1 MTKSYEFNWQKHVPD
16 FLQEGAVFDRFD
28 EPLHLSCDS
37 WRFDA
42 ETSLN
47 HTHTY
52 FLFLIS
58 CVTQSGA
65 EMTLCAAHKHPQML
79 IRGIL
84 DAADVFVGE
93 SLRLNVACPAC
104 ADRSQKRT
112 PPHAL
117 THVRPDSAGLRAGD
131 VAPLVCDRRGSV
143 IVTETRDPFVFEPS
157 CHFKVDEFGFFLT
170 WKSDGKEGQL
180 LECSLINSIRPG
192 VVPKMKPFRG
202 SMIRRSVRRADGT
215 RHARD
220 PGASGGRETRETLRE
235 PSRRV
240 CLLYVC
246 TRVLLTVRDYI
257 SHSGCACQIL
267 TRVRVAAQPRPSLV
281 FVFCSQVFTAGSD
294 CNIYLSARLWRWLV
308 FTGADGNPL
317 QLFVKQEDPKILAS
331 LEAAGKSEADLDGRI
346 ICICSGPDLVNLSF
360 MYMVTDNTETAKKWM
375 EGLRSVIHNF
385 KANNVCPMT
394 CLKKHWMRL
403 SFLTNVNGKI
413 PVRGITR
420 TFGSGK
426 TEKGI
431 FQALKE
437 LGLPSGKND
446 EIEHSAFTFDIF
458 YALTQKIC
466 PRTDIEELFKKINGD
481 KSDYLTVEQLVS
493 FLNEN
498 QRDPRLN
505 EILFPFYDA
514 KRVMQ
519 IIEKYERDA
528 DLKKK
533 VSYSIPI
540 IITYIEMEHP
550 LAHYFIS
557 SSHNTYL
564 TGRQFGGKSSV
575 EMYRQVLLSGCRCV
589 ELDCWDGKGEDQE
602 PIITHG
608 KAMCTDI
615 LFKDVIQA
623 IKETAFVTSEYPVI
637 LSFENHCSKPQQ
649 YKMAKYCEEI
659 FGDLLLKQPLE
670 GFPVRDIL
678 FPRTQIQTRPA
689 LVSVE
694 NIESGQPLPSPN
706 DLKRKILI
714 KNKRLKPE
722 VEQTLDGKEL
732 NSDMKTSNTLS
743 LSEDPSDPDAQDSSL
758 RKKIPDDDVTEISE
772 ATEITDA
779 TDVSEASDL
788 ENKKKG
794 VETAEDADAEQQLI
808 ASYKYEGATT
818 NIHPYLSAMVNY
830 AQPVKFQGFEVAEE
844 RNIHHNMSSFNESV
858 GLGYLK
864 TNAIEFVK
872 YPLTSAH
879 NYPSALKR
887 SGDTVLN
894 DAEITS
900 LVMSFD
906 VDVSR
911 FLGNESAFV
920 PCVPCDPCWA
930 KCTFELF
937 KGNSLSGEPC
947 LSSGSVPLLFPPQT
961 RSYNKRQMSRIYP
974 KGGRV
979 DSSNYMP
986 QIFWNAGCQMV
997 SLNFQTPGTAAAAGS
1012 ESRRAPLLYGERERE
1027 RERRARL
1034 AAHLGM
1040 QLNQGKFEYNGA
1052 CGYLLKPDF
1061 MRRADRMFDPF
1072 SETPVDGVIAAT
1084 CSVQVFS
1091 GQFLSDK
1098 KIGTYVEVDMY
1109 GLPTDT
1115 IRKEFR
1121 TRMVMNNGLNP
1132 YYNEEPFVFRKW
1144 HCGTAD
1150 LWSVSVV
1157 SVSRSRDANILLHQ
1171 HKDPSVI
1178 LPDLA
1183 VLRIAV
1189 YDDNN
1194 KLIGQRILPLDGLQ
1208 AGYRHISL
1216 RNEGNKPLSLPTVFC
1231 NIVLK
1236 TYVPDGFGDVPNENC
1251 KSDKK
1256 GKVSQVKTN
1265 VTPQSSSEVNAT
1277 QNNISES
1284 KRDNSAI
1291 VNQVNIE
1298 DLKQMKTFIKL
1309 MKKQQKELNTLKKR
1323 HAKEHNAMQK
1333 SHCTQVDKMVAQH
1346 DKEKFTLEKLLEKA
1360 IKKRGENNCSDLKK
1374 ETAIKVET
1382 LTTDHKE
1389 KVKDM
1394 VAQHTKEWSE
1404 MINCHST
1411 EEQEMKDAHVTQQC
1425 ELLRKLLASVQEQQT
1440 LQLKLIHER
1449 QSKEMKAN
1457 QAKTSMENSKA
1468 ISQDKSIKNKAE
1480 RERRVRELNCSN
1492 TKKFLEERK
1501 RLAMKQAKELE
1512 QLQKSQREQL
1522 EKLEKF
1528 NEQAKDMQKMVKLEE
1543 DMDRRP
1549 ATVPR
1554 PPALTPPPQRRRPAN
1569 PALTV
1574 APPTLP
1580 SSCGSGEDA
1589 AGGTDSSH
1597 TFLYAITIIIFIIS
1611 SAAAIMGR
1619 QLNTNVDAVWNPDH
1633 TSFYHP
1639 LRFMRPAV
1647 SELAVDLQLRIAGSV
1662 LRGAVVRIGI
1672 DANRFPFSDETLNFG
1687 STRV

>member
-1 MTKSYEFNWQKHVPD
+1 MTKSYQFNWQKRVPE
-16 FLQEGAVFDRFD
+16 FLQEGAAFDRFD
-28 EPLHLSCDS
+28 E
-37 WRFDA
+37 
-42 ETSLN
+42 
-47 HTHTY
+47 
-52 FLFLIS
+52 
-58 CVTQSGA
+58 
-65 EMTLCAAHKHPQML
+65 
-79 IRGIL
+79 
-84 DAADVFVGE
+84 
-93 SLRLNVACPAC
+93 
-104 ADRSQKRT
+104 
-112 PPHAL
+112 
-117 THVRPDSAGLRAGD
+117 
-131 VAPLVCDRRGSV
+131 
-143 IVTETRDPFVFEPS
+143 DPFVFEPS

-170 WKSDGKEGQL
+170 WKSDGKIKQGYRVIKTVSFIKSCLLQEGQL

-192 VVPKMKPFRG
+192 VVPKD
-202 SMIRRSVRRADGT
+202 S
-215 RHARD
+215 
-220 PGASGGRETRETLRE
+220 
-235 PSRRV
+235 
-240 CLLYVC
+240 
-246 TRVLLTVRDYI
+246 
-257 SHSGCACQIL
+257 
-267 TRVRVAAQPRPSLV
+267 
-281 FVFCSQVFTAGSD
+281 
-294 CNIYLSARLWRWLV
+294 
-308 FTGADGNPL
+308 
-317 QLFVKQEDPKILAS
+317 KILAC
-331 LEAAGKSEADLDGRI
+331 LEAAGKNEADLDGRI
-346 ICICSGPDLVNLSF
+346 ICVCSGPDLVNLSF
-360 MYMVTDNTETAKKWM
+360 MYMVTDNTDTAKKWM
-375 EGLRSVIHNF
+375 EGLKSVIHNF

-403 SFLTNVNGKI
+403 SFLTNINGKI

-466 PRTDIEELFKKINGD
+466 PRTDIEELFKKMYVHTDLHSHNGD

-505 EILFPFYDA
+505 EILFPFYEA
-514 KRVMQ
+514 KRVTQ

-533 VSYSIPI
+533 GRMSSDGFCRYLMSDENAPMFLDRLDLCQ
-540 IITYIEMEHP
+540 EMDQP

-623 IKETAFVTSEYPVI
+623 IKETAFVTSDYPVI

-649 YKMAKYCEEI
+649 YKMARYCEEI
-659 FGDLLLKQPLE
+659 FGDLLLKHPLE
-670 GFPVRDIL
+670 GFP
-678 FPRTQIQTRPA
+678 
-689 LVSVE
+689 
-694 NIESGQPLPSPN
+694 IEAGQQLPSPN

-722 VEQTLDGKEL
+722 VEQTLDSKDL
-732 NSDMKTSNTLS
+732 NSDVKNSITQS
-743 LSEDPSDPDAQDSSL
+743 LSEDPGDPDARDGSI
-758 RKKIPDDDVTEISE
+758 RKKIPDDDVTEMSE
-772 ATEITDA
+772 ATEVTDA

-788 ENKKKG
+788 DIKKKG

-864 TNAIEFVK
+864 TNAIEFV
-872 YPLTSAH
+872 
-879 NYPSALKR
+879 N
-887 SGDTVLN
+887 
-894 DAEITS
+894 
-900 LVMSFD
+900 
-906 VDVSR
+906 
-911 FLGNESAFV
+911 
-920 PCVPCDPCWA
+920 
-930 KCTFELF
+930 
-937 KGNSLSGEPC
+937 
-947 LSSGSVPLLFPPQT
+947 
-961 RSYNKRQMSRIYP
+961 YNKRQMSRIYP

-997 SLNFQTPGTAAAAGS
+997 SLNFQTPD
-1012 ESRRAPLLYGERERE
+1012 
-1027 RERRARL
+1027 
-1034 AAHLGM
+1034 LGM

-1132 YYNEEPFVFRKW
+1132 YYNEEPFVFRK
-1144 HCGTAD
+1144 
-1150 LWSVSVV
+1150 
-1157 SVSRSRDANILLHQ
+1157 
-1171 HKDPSVI
+1171 VI

-1236 TYVPDGFGDVPNENC
+1236 TYVPDGFGAIVDALSDPKKFLTIAEKRADQMRALGIDTSDIADVPNENC

-1277 QNNISES
+1277 QNNITES
-1284 KRDNSAI
+1284 KRDNAI

-1333 SHCTQVDKMVAQH
+1333 SHCTQVDKLVAQH

-1360 IKKRGENNCSDLKK
+1360 IKKRGENNCSELKK

-1389 KVKDM
+1389 KVKDI

-1404 MINCHST
+1404 MINGHST

-1480 RERRVRELNCSN
+1480 RERRVRELNSSN

-1512 QLQKSQREQL
+1512 QLQKNQREQL

-1528 NEQAKDMQKMVKLEE
+1528 NEQVQPSDVS
-1543 DMDRRP
+1543 
-1549 ATVPR
+1549 ATGR
-1554 PPALTPPPQRRRPAN
+1554 
-1569 PALTV
+1569 
-1574 APPTLP
+1574 
-1580 SSCGSGEDA
+1580 
-1589 AGGTDSSH
+1589 
-1597 TFLYAITIIIFIIS
+1597 LYQINLLDLQ
-1611 SAAAIMGR
+1611 
-1619 QLNTNVDAVWNPDH
+1619 QLN
-1633 TSFYHP
+1633 
-1639 LRFMRPAV
+1639 
-1647 SELAVDLQLRIAGSV
+1647 
-1662 LRGAVVRIGI
+1662 
-1672 DANRFPFSDETLNFG
+1672 
-1687 STRV
+1687 

>member
-1 MTKSYEFNWQKHVPD
+1 Q
-16 FLQEGAVFDRFD
+16 
-28 EPLHLSCDS
+28 
-37 WRFDA
+37 
-42 ETSLN
+42 
-47 HTHTY
+47 
-52 FLFLIS
+52 
-58 CVTQSGA
+58 
-65 EMTLCAAHKHPQML
+65 
-79 IRGIL
+79 
-84 DAADVFVGE
+84 
-93 SLRLNVACPAC
+93 
-104 ADRSQKRT
+104 
-112 PPHAL
+112 
-117 THVRPDSAGLRAGD
+117 
-131 VAPLVCDRRGSV
+131 
-143 IVTETRDPFVFEPS
+143 DPFVFEPS

-170 WKSDGKEGQL
+170 WKSDGKVIL
-180 LECSLINSIRPG
+180 NH
-192 VVPKMKPFRG
+192 F
-202 SMIRRSVRRADGT
+202 T
-215 RHARD
+215 
-220 PGASGGRETRETLRE
+220 
-235 PSRRV
+235 
-240 CLLYVC
+240 
-246 TRVLLTVRDYI
+246 
-257 SHSGCACQIL
+257 CQ
-267 TRVRVAAQPRPSLV
+267 V
-281 FVFCSQVFTAGSD
+281 
-294 CNIYLSARLWRWLV
+294 N
-308 FTGADGNPL
+308 
-317 QLFVKQEDPKILAS
+317 DPKILAS
-331 LEAAGKSEADLDGRI
+331 LEASGKSEADLDGRI
-346 ICICSGPDLVNLSF
+346 ICVCSGTDLVNLSF
-360 MYMVTDNTETAKKWM
+360 MYMVTDSTDTAKKWM
-375 EGLRSVIHNF
+375 EGLKSVIHNF

-466 PRTDIEELFKKINGD
+466 PRTDIEELFKKMYVTRC
-481 KSDYLTVEQLVS
+481 SVLR
-493 FLNEN
+493 N

-505 EILFPFYDA
+505 EILFPFYEA

-519 IIEKYERDA
+519 IIEKYERDT

-533 VSYSIPI
+533 GHMSSDGFCRYLMSDENAPVFLDRLDLCQ
-540 IITYIEMEHP
+540 EMEHP

-589 ELDCWDGKGEDQE
+589 ELDCWDGKSEDQE

-637 LSFENHCSKPQQ
+637 LSFENHCSKTQQ

-659 FGDLLLKQPLE
+659 FGELLLKQPLE
-670 GFPVRDIL
+670 GFP
-678 FPRTQIQTRPA
+678 
-689 LVSVE
+689 
-694 NIESGQPLPSPN
+694 IEAGQPLPSPN
-706 DLKRKILI
+706 DIKRKILI

-722 VEQTLDGKEL
+722 VEQKQLESFKKHMEAGEMSIQTGEDEIDEDLD
-732 NSDMKTSNTLS
+732 
-743 LSEDPSDPDAQDSSL
+743 SEQEEGASAVRLTDGAAAADLTERDAVFLHQS
-758 RKKIPDDDVTEISE
+758 VE
-772 ATEITDA
+772 A
-779 TDVSEASDL
+779 
-788 ENKKKG
+788 
-794 VETAEDADAEQQLI
+794 AEDADAEQQLI

-830 AQPVKFQGFEVAEE
+830 AQPVKFQSFEVAEE

-864 TNAIEFVK
+864 TNAIEFV
-872 YPLTSAH
+872 
-879 NYPSALKR
+879 N
-887 SGDTVLN
+887 
-894 DAEITS
+894 
-900 LVMSFD
+900 
-906 VDVSR
+906 
-911 FLGNESAFV
+911 
-920 PCVPCDPCWA
+920 
-930 KCTFELF
+930 
-937 KGNSLSGEPC
+937 
-947 LSSGSVPLLFPPQT
+947 
-961 RSYNKRQMSRIYP
+961 YNKRQMSRIYP

-997 SLNFQTPGTAAAAGS
+997 SLNFQTPD
-1012 ESRRAPLLYGERERE
+1012 
-1027 RERRARL
+1027 
-1034 AAHLGM
+1034 LGM

-1132 YYNEEPFVFRKW
+1132 YYNEEPFVFRK
-1144 HCGTAD
+1144 
-1150 LWSVSVV
+1150 
-1157 SVSRSRDANILLHQ
+1157 
-1171 HKDPSVI
+1171 VI

-1236 TYVPDGFGDVPNENC
+1236 TYVPDGFGAIVDALSDPKKFLTIAEKRADQMRALGIETSDIADIPNENC

-1277 QNNISES
+1277 QNNVSES
-1284 KRDNSAI
+1284 KRGETHTHTLSLFAGCT
-1291 VNQVNIE
+1291 
-1298 DLKQMKTFIKL
+1298 TFIKL

-1360 IKKRGENNCSDLKK
+1360 PSVFEWFLF
-1374 ETAIKVET
+1374 
-1382 LTTDHKE
+1382 TTDFVSKCVCCAGVPSRQ
-1389 KVKDM
+1389 VKDI

-1480 RERRVRELNCSN
+1480 RERRVRELNSSN

-1522 EKLEKF
+1522 DKLEKF
-1528 NEQAKDMQKMVKLEE
+1528 NEQVKQSQGF
-1543 DMDRRP
+1543 RR
-1549 ATVPR
+1549 
-1554 PPALTPPPQRRRPAN
+1554 ALP
-1569 PALTV
+1569 
-1574 APPTLP
+1574 LP
-1580 SSCGSGEDA
+1580 
-1589 AGGTDSSH
+1589 
-1597 TFLYAITIIIFIIS
+1597 
-1611 SAAAIMGR
+1611 
-1619 QLNTNVDAVWNPDH
+1619 
-1633 TSFYHP
+1633 
-1639 LRFMRPAV
+1639 
-1647 SELAVDLQLRIAGSV
+1647 
-1662 LRGAVVRIGI
+1662 
-1672 DANRFPFSDETLNFG
+1672 
-1687 STRV
+1687 

>member
-1 MTKSYEFNWQKHVPD
+1 MTKLYEFNWQKHVPD

-28 EPLHLSCDS
+28 E
-37 WRFDA
+37 
-42 ETSLN
+42 
-47 HTHTY
+47 
-52 FLFLIS
+52 
-58 CVTQSGA
+58 
-65 EMTLCAAHKHPQML
+65 
-79 IRGIL
+79 
-84 DAADVFVGE
+84 
-93 SLRLNVACPAC
+93 
-104 ADRSQKRT
+104 
-112 PPHAL
+112 
-117 THVRPDSAGLRAGD
+117 
-131 VAPLVCDRRGSV
+131 
-143 IVTETRDPFVFEPS
+143 DPFVFES
-157 CHFKVDEFGFFLT
+157 GCLFKVDEFGFFLT
-170 WKSDGKEGQL
+170 WKSDGKEGQV
-180 LECSLINSIRPG
+180 LECSMINSVRAG
-192 VVPKMKPFRG
+192 TVPK
-202 SMIRRSVRRADGT
+202 
-215 RHARD
+215 
-220 PGASGGRETRETLRE
+220 
-235 PSRRV
+235 
-240 CLLYVC
+240 
-246 TRVLLTVRDYI
+246 
-257 SHSGCACQIL
+257 
-267 TRVRVAAQPRPSLV
+267 
-281 FVFCSQVFTAGSD
+281 
-294 CNIYLSARLWRWLV
+294 
-308 FTGADGNPL
+308 
-317 QLFVKQEDPKILAS
+317 DPKILVS
-331 LEAAGKSEADLDGRI
+331 LEAAGRAEGDLEGCI
-346 ICICSGPDLVNLSF
+346 ICVCSGPDLVNLSF
-360 MYMVTDNTETAKKWM
+360 MYMVADSADTAKRWM
-375 EGLRSVIHNF
+375 EGLKAVIHNF
-385 KANNVCPMT
+385 KANNVCPT
-394 CLKKHWMRL
+394 NCLKKHWMRL

-446 EIEHSAFTFDIF
+446 EIEHSVFTFDVF

-481 KSDYLTVEQLVS
+481 KTDYLTVDQLVS

-505 EILFPFYDA
+505 EILFPFYDP

-519 IIEKYERDA
+519 IIEKYERDE
-528 DLKKK
+528 DLKSKGHM
-533 VSYSIPI
+533 SSDGFCRYLMSDENAPMFLDRLDL
-540 IITYIEMEHP
+540 YQDMDQP

-649 YKMAKYCEEI
+649 YKMAKYCEDI
-659 FGDLLLKQPLE
+659 FGELLLKQPLE
-670 GFPVRDIL
+670 GFP
-678 FPRTQIQTRPA
+678 
-689 LVSVE
+689 
-694 NIESGQPLPSPN
+694 IEAGRPLPSPN

-722 VEQTLDGKEL
+722 VEQKQLESFKRHMEAGEMSVQAAEDENEDDLENADGKE
-732 NSDMKTSNTLS
+732 DTKTRNI
-743 LSEDPSDPDAQDSSL
+743 SEEHGEQDSQEISIS
-758 RKKIPDDDVTEISE
+758 RKEKIPDDEITEISE
-772 ATEITDA
+772 ATEADA

-788 ENKKKG
+788 DNKKKDM
-794 VETAEDADAEQQLI
+794 VEDADTEQQLI

-830 AQPVKFQGFEVAEE
+830 AQPVKFQSFEIAEE
-844 RNIHHNMSSFNESV
+844 KNIHHHMSSFNESV

-864 TNAIEFVK
+864 TNALEFV
-872 YPLTSAH
+872 
-879 NYPSALKR
+879 N
-887 SGDTVLN
+887 
-894 DAEITS
+894 
-900 LVMSFD
+900 
-906 VDVSR
+906 
-911 FLGNESAFV
+911 
-920 PCVPCDPCWA
+920 
-930 KCTFELF
+930 
-937 KGNSLSGEPC
+937 
-947 LSSGSVPLLFPPQT
+947 
-961 RSYNKRQMSRIYP
+961 YNKRQMSRIYP

-997 SLNFQTPGTAAAAGS
+997 SLNFQTPD
-1012 ESRRAPLLYGERERE
+1012 
-1027 RERRARL
+1027 L
-1034 AAHLGM
+1034 AM

-1061 MRRADRMFDPF
+1061 MRRSDRMFDPF

-1132 YYNEEPFVFRKW
+1132 AYNEEPFVFRK
-1144 HCGTAD
+1144 
-1150 LWSVSVV
+1150 
-1157 SVSRSRDANILLHQ
+1157 
-1171 HKDPSVI
+1171 VI

-1236 TYVPDGFGDVPNENC
+1236 TYVPDGFGEIVDALSDPKKFLSIAEKRADQMRALGIETSDIADVPNENS
-1251 KSDKK
+1251 KNDKK
-1256 GKVSQVKTN
+1256 GKMNQVKTN
-1265 VTPQSSSEVNAT
+1265 VTPQTSSEMG
-1277 QNNISES
+1277 QISTAILNSSCDS
-1284 KRDNSAI
+1284 KKDSTL
-1291 VNQVNIE
+1291 VHPVTIE
-1298 DLKQMKTFIKL
+1298 NLKQMKSYIKL
-1309 MKKQQKELNTLKKR
+1309 IKKQQKELNAVKKR

-1374 ETAIKVET
+1374 ETAVKVET
-1382 LTTDHKE
+1382 LTSDHKA
-1389 KVKDM
+1389 KVKDI

-1411 EEQEMKDAHVTQQC
+1411 EEQEMKDAHVAQQC
-1425 ELLRKLLASVQEQQT
+1425 EHLKKLLSSVQEQQT

-1449 QSKEMKAN
+1449 QSKDMKAN

-1480 RERRVRELNCSN
+1480 RERRVRELNSSN

-1501 RLAMKQAKELE
+1501 RLAMKQSKELE
-1512 QLQKSQREQL
+1512 QLQKSQREQV

-1528 NEQAKDMQKMVKLEE
+1528 NEQLLKSHHANSQSQGRLTHPSILLQ
-1543 DMDRRP
+1543 RP
-1549 ATVPR
+1549 RHCRTQSNITL
-1554 PPALTPPPQRRRPAN
+1554 AL
-1569 PALTV
+1569 
-1574 APPTLP
+1574 
-1580 SSCGSGEDA
+1580 
-1589 AGGTDSSH
+1589 
-1597 TFLYAITIIIFIIS
+1597 Y
-1611 SAAAIMGR
+1611 
-1619 QLNTNVDAVWNPDH
+1619 
-1633 TSFYHP
+1633 
-1639 LRFMRPAV
+1639 
-1647 SELAVDLQLRIAGSV
+1647 
-1662 LRGAVVRIGI
+1662 
-1672 DANRFPFSDETLNFG
+1672 
-1687 STRV
+1687 

>member
-1 MTKSYEFNWQKHVPD
+1 MFRCNGVC
-16 FLQEGAVFDRFD
+16 
-28 EPLHLSCDS
+28 LS
-37 WRFDA
+37 
-42 ETSLN
+42 
-47 HTHTY
+47 
-52 FLFLIS
+52 
-58 CVTQSGA
+58 SGA
-65 EMTLCAAHKHPQML
+65 LL
-79 IRGIL
+79 ILRC
-84 DAADVFVGE
+84 VF
-93 SLRLNVACPAC
+93 
-104 ADRSQKRT
+104 Q
-112 PPHAL
+112 
-117 THVRPDSAGLRAGD
+117 
-131 VAPLVCDRRGSV
+131 
-143 IVTETRDPFVFEPS
+143 DPFVFEPS

-180 LECSLINSIRPG
+180 LECSLINSVRPG
-192 VVPKMKPFRG
+192 VVPK
-202 SMIRRSVRRADGT
+202 
-215 RHARD
+215 
-220 PGASGGRETRETLRE
+220 
-235 PSRRV
+235 
-240 CLLYVC
+240 
-246 TRVLLTVRDYI
+246 
-257 SHSGCACQIL
+257 
-267 TRVRVAAQPRPSLV
+267 
-281 FVFCSQVFTAGSD
+281 
-294 CNIYLSARLWRWLV
+294 
-308 FTGADGNPL
+308 
-317 QLFVKQEDPKILAS
+317 DPKILAS

-346 ICICSGPDLVNLSF
+346 ICVCSGPDLVNLSF

-375 EGLRSVIHNF
+375 EGLKSVIHNF

-403 SFLTNVNGKI
+403 SFVTNVNGKI

-481 KSDYLTVEQLVS
+481 KTDYLTVEQLVS

-519 IIEKYERDA
+519 IIEKYERDTSYLVCHMSSDGFCRYLMSDENA
-528 DLKKK
+528 PVFLDRLDLCQ
-533 VSYSIPI
+533 
-540 IITYIEMEHP
+540 EMEHP

-637 LSFENHCSKPQQ
+637 LSFENHCSKTQQ

-659 FGDLLLKQPLE
+659 FGELLLKQPLE
-670 GFPVRDIL
+670 GFP
-678 FPRTQIQTRPA
+678 
-689 LVSVE
+689 
-694 NIESGQPLPSPN
+694 IEAGQPLPSPN
-706 DLKRKILI
+706 DIKRKILI

-722 VEQTLDGKEL
+722 VEQKQLESFKKHMEAGEMSIQTGEDENDEDLDSEL
-732 NSDMKTSNTLS
+732 KQLS
-743 LSEDPSDPDAQDSSL
+743 
-758 RKKIPDDDVTEISE
+758 VTR
-772 ATEITDA
+772 
-779 TDVSEASDL
+779 VFL
-788 ENKKKG
+788 HQG

-818 NIHPYLSAMVNY
+818 NIHPILSAMVNY

-864 TNAIEFVK
+864 TNAIEFV
-872 YPLTSAH
+872 
-879 NYPSALKR
+879 N
-887 SGDTVLN
+887 
-894 DAEITS
+894 
-900 LVMSFD
+900 
-906 VDVSR
+906 
-911 FLGNESAFV
+911 
-920 PCVPCDPCWA
+920 
-930 KCTFELF
+930 
-937 KGNSLSGEPC
+937 
-947 LSSGSVPLLFPPQT
+947 
-961 RSYNKRQMSRIYP
+961 YNKRQMSRIYP

-997 SLNFQTPGTAAAAGS
+997 SLNFQTPD
-1012 ESRRAPLLYGERERE
+1012 
-1027 RERRARL
+1027 
-1034 AAHLGM
+1034 LGM

-1061 MRRADRMFDPF
+1061 MRRSDRMFDPF

-1132 YYNEEPFVFRKW
+1132 YYNEEPFVFRK
-1144 HCGTAD
+1144 
-1150 LWSVSVV
+1150 
-1157 SVSRSRDANILLHQ
+1157 
-1171 HKDPSVI
+1171 VI

-1236 TYVPDGFGDVPNENC
+1236 TYVPDGFGAIVDALSDPKKFLTIAEKRADQMRALGIDTSDIADVPNENC

-1256 GKVSQVKTN
+1256 GKVSQAKTN
-1265 VTPQSSSEVNAT
+1265 VTPQSSSEVN
-1277 QNNISES
+1277 
-1284 KRDNSAI
+1284 
-1291 VNQVNIE
+1291 
-1298 DLKQMKTFIKL
+1298 TFIKL

-1323 HAKEHNAMQK
+1323 HTKEHNAMQK

-1360 IKKRGENNCSDLKK
+1360 VKKRGESNCSELKK
-1374 ETAIKVET
+1374 ETA
-1382 LTTDHKE
+1382 
-1389 KVKDM
+1389 VKDM

-1425 ELLRKLLASVQEQQT
+1425 ELLKKLLASVQEQQT

-1449 QSKEMKAN
+1449 QSKEMKGN

-1480 RERRVRELNCSN
+1480 RERRVRELNSSN

-1528 NEQAKDMQKMVKLEE
+1528 NEQVKAQAGVHNHRAGDFQK
-1543 DMDRRP
+1543 
-1549 ATVPR
+1549 
-1554 PPALTPPPQRRRPAN
+1554 
-1569 PALTV
+1569 
-1574 APPTLP
+1574 
-1580 SSCGSGEDA
+1580 
-1589 AGGTDSSH
+1589 
-1597 TFLYAITIIIFIIS
+1597 
-1611 SAAAIMGR
+1611 SAALSISFDLCFVLHYSCSVHKTPEAI
-1619 QLNTNVDAVWNPDH
+1619 P
-1633 TSFYHP
+1633 
-1639 LRFMRPAV
+1639 
-1647 SELAVDLQLRIAGSV
+1647 
-1662 LRGAVVRIGI
+1662 
-1672 DANRFPFSDETLNFG
+1672 
-1687 STRV
+1687 

>member
-1 MTKSYEFNWQKHVPD
+1 MTKLYEFNWQKHVPD

-28 EPLHLSCDS
+28 E
-37 WRFDA
+37 
-42 ETSLN
+42 
-47 HTHTY
+47 
-52 FLFLIS
+52 
-58 CVTQSGA
+58 
-65 EMTLCAAHKHPQML
+65 
-79 IRGIL
+79 
-84 DAADVFVGE
+84 
-93 SLRLNVACPAC
+93 
-104 ADRSQKRT
+104 
-112 PPHAL
+112 
-117 THVRPDSAGLRAGD
+117 
-131 VAPLVCDRRGSV
+131 
-143 IVTETRDPFVFEPS
+143 DPFVFES
-157 CHFKVDEFGFFLT
+157 GCLFKVDEFGFFLT
-170 WKSDGKEGQL
+170 WKSDGKEGQV
-180 LECSLINSIRPG
+180 LECSMINSVRAG
-192 VVPKMKPFRG
+192 TVPK
-202 SMIRRSVRRADGT
+202 
-215 RHARD
+215 
-220 PGASGGRETRETLRE
+220 
-235 PSRRV
+235 
-240 CLLYVC
+240 
-246 TRVLLTVRDYI
+246 
-257 SHSGCACQIL
+257 
-267 TRVRVAAQPRPSLV
+267 
-281 FVFCSQVFTAGSD
+281 
-294 CNIYLSARLWRWLV
+294 
-308 FTGADGNPL
+308 
-317 QLFVKQEDPKILAS
+317 DPKILVS
-331 LEAAGKSEADLDGRI
+331 LEAAGRAEGDLEGCI
-346 ICICSGPDLVNLSF
+346 ICVCSGPDLVNLSF
-360 MYMVTDNTETAKKWM
+360 MYMVADSADTAKRWM
-375 EGLRSVIHNF
+375 EGLKAVIHNF
-385 KANNVCPMT
+385 KANNVCPT
-394 CLKKHWMRL
+394 NCLKKHKSLWIKASAKCRKCKCL
-403 SFLTNVNGKI
+403 C
-413 PVRGITR
+413 PVCRITR

-446 EIEHSAFTFDIF
+446 EIEHSVFTFDVF

-481 KSDYLTVEQLVS
+481 KTDYLTVDQLVS

-505 EILFPFYDA
+505 EILFPFYDP

-519 IIEKYERDA
+519 IIEKYERDE
-528 DLKKK
+528 DLKSKGHM
-533 VSYSIPI
+533 SSDGFCRYLMSDENAPMFLDRLDL
-540 IITYIEMEHP
+540 YQDMDQP

-649 YKMAKYCEEI
+649 YKMAKYCEDI
-659 FGDLLLKQPLE
+659 FGELLLKQPLE
-670 GFPVRDIL
+670 GFP
-678 FPRTQIQTRPA
+678 
-689 LVSVE
+689 
-694 NIESGQPLPSPN
+694 IEAGRPLPSPN

-722 VEQTLDGKEL
+722 VEQKQLESFKRHMEAGEMSVQAAEDENEDDLENADGKE
-732 NSDMKTSNTLS
+732 DTKTRNI
-743 LSEDPSDPDAQDSSL
+743 SEEHGEQDSQEISIS
-758 RKKIPDDDVTEISE
+758 RKEKIPDDEITEISE
-772 ATEITDA
+772 ATEADA

-788 ENKKKG
+788 DNKKKDM
-794 VETAEDADAEQQLI
+794 VEDADTEQQLI

-830 AQPVKFQGFEVAEE
+830 AQPVKFQSFEIAEE
-844 RNIHHNMSSFNESV
+844 KNIHHHMSSFNESV

-864 TNAIEFVK
+864 TNALEFV
-872 YPLTSAH
+872 
-879 NYPSALKR
+879 N
-887 SGDTVLN
+887 
-894 DAEITS
+894 
-900 LVMSFD
+900 
-906 VDVSR
+906 
-911 FLGNESAFV
+911 
-920 PCVPCDPCWA
+920 
-930 KCTFELF
+930 
-937 KGNSLSGEPC
+937 
-947 LSSGSVPLLFPPQT
+947 
-961 RSYNKRQMSRIYP
+961 YNKRQMSRIYP

-997 SLNFQTPGTAAAAGS
+997 SLNFQTPD
-1012 ESRRAPLLYGERERE
+1012 
-1027 RERRARL
+1027 L
-1034 AAHLGM
+1034 AM

-1061 MRRADRMFDPF
+1061 MRRSDRMFDPF

-1132 YYNEEPFVFRKW
+1132 AYNEEPFVFRK
-1144 HCGTAD
+1144 
-1150 LWSVSVV
+1150 
-1157 SVSRSRDANILLHQ
+1157 
-1171 HKDPSVI
+1171 VI

-1236 TYVPDGFGDVPNENC
+1236 TYVPDGFGEIVDALSDPKKFLSIAEKRADQMRALGIETSDIADVPNENS
-1251 KSDKK
+1251 KNDKK
-1256 GKVSQVKTN
+1256 GKMNQVKTN
-1265 VTPQSSSEVNAT
+1265 VTPQTSSEMGQISTAILNSSCDSKKGEAIQYRIGHTVTLTSSS
-1277 QNNISES
+1277 
-1284 KRDNSAI
+1284 
-1291 VNQVNIE
+1291 
-1298 DLKQMKTFIKL
+1298 
-1309 MKKQQKELNTLKKR
+1309 
-1323 HAKEHNAMQK
+1323 EHNAMQK

-1374 ETAIKVET
+1374 ETAVKVET
-1382 LTTDHKE
+1382 LTSDHKA
-1389 KVKDM
+1389 KVKDI

-1411 EEQEMKDAHVTQQC
+1411 EEQEMKDAHVAQQC
-1425 ELLRKLLASVQEQQT
+1425 EHLKKLLSSVQEQQT

-1449 QSKEMKAN
+1449 QSKDMKAN

-1480 RERRVRELNCSN
+1480 RERRVRELNSSN

-1501 RLAMKQAKELE
+1501 RLAMKQSKELE
-1512 QLQKSQREQL
+1512 QLQKSQREQV

-1528 NEQAKDMQKMVKLEE
+1528 NEQLLKSHHANSQSQGRLTHPSILLQ
-1543 DMDRRP
+1543 RP
-1549 ATVPR
+1549 RHCRTQSNITL
-1554 PPALTPPPQRRRPAN
+1554 AL
-1569 PALTV
+1569 
-1574 APPTLP
+1574 
-1580 SSCGSGEDA
+1580 
-1589 AGGTDSSH
+1589 
-1597 TFLYAITIIIFIIS
+1597 Y
-1611 SAAAIMGR
+1611 
-1619 QLNTNVDAVWNPDH
+1619 
-1633 TSFYHP
+1633 
-1639 LRFMRPAV
+1639 
-1647 SELAVDLQLRIAGSV
+1647 
-1662 LRGAVVRIGI
+1662 
-1672 DANRFPFSDETLNFG
+1672 
-1687 STRV
+1687 

>member
-1 MTKSYEFNWQKHVPD
+1 T
-16 FLQEGAVFDRFD
+16 
-28 EPLHLSCDS
+28 
-37 WRFDA
+37 
-42 ETSLN
+42 
-47 HTHTY
+47 
-52 FLFLIS
+52 
-58 CVTQSGA
+58 
-65 EMTLCAAHKHPQML
+65 
-79 IRGIL
+79 IL
-84 DAADVFVGE
+84 PDVFTVI
-93 SLRLNVACPAC
+93 LRCVF
-104 ADRSQKRT
+104 Q
-112 PPHAL
+112 
-117 THVRPDSAGLRAGD
+117 
-131 VAPLVCDRRGSV
+131 
-143 IVTETRDPFVFEPS
+143 DPFVFEPS

-192 VVPKMKPFRG
+192 VVPK
-202 SMIRRSVRRADGT
+202 
-215 RHARD
+215 
-220 PGASGGRETRETLRE
+220 
-235 PSRRV
+235 
-240 CLLYVC
+240 
-246 TRVLLTVRDYI
+246 
-257 SHSGCACQIL
+257 
-267 TRVRVAAQPRPSLV
+267 
-281 FVFCSQVFTAGSD
+281 
-294 CNIYLSARLWRWLV
+294 
-308 FTGADGNPL
+308 
-317 QLFVKQEDPKILAS
+317 DPKILAS
-331 LEAAGKSEADLDGRI
+331 LEASGKSEADLDGRI
-346 ICICSGPDLVNLSF
+346 ICVCSGTDLVNLSF
-360 MYMVTDNTETAKKWM
+360 MYMVTDSTDTAKKWM
-375 EGLRSVIHNF
+375 EGLKSVIHNF

-481 KSDYLTVEQLVS
+481 KTDYLTVEQLVS

-505 EILFPFYDA
+505 EILFPFYEA

-519 IIEKYERDA
+519 IIEKYERDT

-533 VSYSIPI
+533 GHMSSDGFCRYLMSDENAPVFLDRLDLCQ
-540 IITYIEMEHP
+540 EMEHP

-589 ELDCWDGKGEDQE
+589 ELDCWDGKSEDQE

-637 LSFENHCSKPQQ
+637 LSFENHCSKTQQ

-659 FGDLLLKQPLE
+659 FGELLLKQPLE
-670 GFPVRDIL
+670 GFP
-678 FPRTQIQTRPA
+678 TRPA
-689 LVSVE
+689 L
-694 NIESGQPLPSPN
+694 IEAGQPLPSPN

-722 VEQTLDGKEL
+722 VEQKQLESFKKHMEAGEMSIQTGEDEIDEDLDSAGEQEEGASAVRL
-732 NSDMKTSNTLS
+732 TDGAAAADLT
-743 LSEDPSDPDAQDSSL
+743 ERDAVFLHQSA
-758 RKKIPDDDVTEISE
+758 E
-772 ATEITDA
+772 A
-779 TDVSEASDL
+779 
-788 ENKKKG
+788 
-794 VETAEDADAEQQLI
+794 AEDADAEQQLI

-830 AQPVKFQGFEVAEE
+830 AQPVKFQSFEVAEE

-864 TNAIEFVK
+864 TNAIEFV
-872 YPLTSAH
+872 
-879 NYPSALKR
+879 N
-887 SGDTVLN
+887 
-894 DAEITS
+894 
-900 LVMSFD
+900 
-906 VDVSR
+906 
-911 FLGNESAFV
+911 
-920 PCVPCDPCWA
+920 
-930 KCTFELF
+930 
-937 KGNSLSGEPC
+937 
-947 LSSGSVPLLFPPQT
+947 
-961 RSYNKRQMSRIYP
+961 YNKRQMSRIYP

-997 SLNFQTPGTAAAAGS
+997 SLNFQTPD
-1012 ESRRAPLLYGERERE
+1012 
-1027 RERRARL
+1027 
-1034 AAHLGM
+1034 LGM

-1132 YYNEEPFVFRKW
+1132 YYNEEPFVFRK
-1144 HCGTAD
+1144 
-1150 LWSVSVV
+1150 
-1157 SVSRSRDANILLHQ
+1157 
-1171 HKDPSVI
+1171 VI

-1236 TYVPDGFGDVPNENC
+1236 TYVPDGFGAIVDALSDPKKFLTIAEKRADQMRALGIETSDIADIPNENC

-1265 VTPQSSSEVNAT
+1265 VTPQSSSEMNAT
-1277 QNNISES
+1277 QNNVSES

-1291 VNQVNIE
+1291 VNHVNIE

-1360 IKKRGENNCSDLKK
+1360 IKKRGENNCSELKK
-1374 ETAIKVET
+1374 ETAIKVEM

-1389 KVKDM
+1389 KVKDI

-1480 RERRVRELNCSN
+1480 RERRVRELNSSN

-1522 EKLEKF
+1522 DKLEKF
-1528 NEQAKDMQKMVKLEE
+1528 NEQLLKSHHANSQTQG
-1543 DMDRRP
+1543 R
-1549 ATVPR
+1549 
-1554 PPALTPPPQRRRPAN
+1554 LTHCSP
-1569 PALTV
+1569 L
-1574 APPTLP
+1574 
-1580 SSCGSGEDA
+1580 SSVFSIC
-1589 AGGTDSSH
+1589 
-1597 TFLYAITIIIFIIS
+1597 L
-1611 SAAAIMGR
+1611 
-1619 QLNTNVDAVWNPDH
+1619 L
-1633 TSFYHP
+1633 
-1639 LRFMRPAV
+1639 
-1647 SELAVDLQLRIAGSV
+1647 SV
-1662 LRGAVVRIGI
+1662 
-1672 DANRFPFSDETLNFG
+1672 
-1687 STRV
+1687 